1 MNNIEVT
8 GRVFPCYKKL
18 AKQVAN
24 LVLKEMNQPDGLE
37 IAIEFVSEKEIQ
49 RLNNEMRS
57 IDKVTDVL
65 SFPSINLKVGEI
77 LNLEDVDVQFL
88 KTDLGFVHFGDM
100 AICFKQTKRQAKE
113 FSPQTHFAFF
123 ARAALCCK
131 GPRAQRKARGRK
143 GGSGFSLG
151 RLPFLKAHATP
162 AQLLRKKPSVRAI
175 LFFL

>member
-18 AKQVAN
+18 AKQVAG

-65 SFPSINLKVGEI
+65 SFPSINLKVGEV
-77 LNLEDVDVQFL
+77 LNLEDEDVQFL

-113 FSPQTHFAFF
+113 FGVSV
-123 ARAALCCK
+123 K
-131 GPRAQRKARGRK
+131 
-143 GGSGFSLG
+143 SEI
-151 RLPFLKAHATP
+151 
-162 AQLLRKKPSVRAI
+162 KKMVIHSVLHLMGYDHI
-175 LFFL
+175 DDKDYEIMNKKEIELDEIIKI